1 MKHPRSILTF
11 IFLLFSSQNAIKFMV
26 EEGRPLKD
34 VTTKD
39 FAGAVVDA
47 VLRMDLSDSIRPARL
62 FIPVDEVGFDGD
74 RNATP
79 MSNLTNDSVFASGEL
94 IGIPYGAPTVPD
106 YFLKQHT
113 RQKLPQ
119 SDRRQRARLDCKL
132 RGCKQRSG
140 FRCVGCNK
148 VYCVPEGCR
157 GGKRYCFYIH
167 VADAFIRS
175 GYAGLAF
182 RAHFHA
188 WHELIRA
195 DDGN

>member
-11 IFLLFSSQNAIKFMV
+11 IFLLFSSQNAIKFLV
-26 EEGRPLKD
+26 EEGHPLKYT
-34 VTTKD
+34 TTKE

-47 VLRMDLSDSIRPARL
+47 ILRMELSDSIRPARL
-62 FIPVDEVGFDGD
+62 FIPVGEIEVDGNT
-74 RNATP
+74 NATP
-79 MSNLTNDSVFASGEL
+79 MSNLTEDSLFASGEV
-94 IGIPYGAPTVPD
+94 IGIPNGAPTVPD

-132 RGCKQRSG
+132 RECKQRSG
-140 FRCVGCNK
+140 FCCIGCNK

-157 GGKRYCFYIH
+157 GGRRYCFYIH

-182 RAHFHA
+182 RANFDE
-188 WHELIRA
+188 WHELIRT
-195 DDGN
+195 DD